1 MVSSAG
7 GILEQ
12 YEVKAVPEGKGS
24 WSGVPLIHTP
34 KKLAPN
40 VQREELCL
48 CLQRIAFQKQCLW
61 FAVTSIY
68 LLCPH
73 MQKIIHPPT
82 KVNICKYKY
91 IYLWI
96 EFYMPQ
102 LLRLV
107 PTRMTTLL
115 LVLLP
120 PAFLSLP
127 NVLLESSD
135 RFSPPRVSDHKWRAA
150 SDGQVG

>member
-91 IYLWI
+91 I
-96 EFYMPQ
+96 
-102 LLRLV
+102 LV
-107 PTRMTTLL
+107 DRVLHATVTATSANEDDNSSPCPPSPYVSFTT
-115 LVLLP
+115 
-120 PAFLSLP
+120 
-127 NVLLESSD
+127 
-135 RFSPPRVSDHKWRAA
+135 
-150 SDGQVG
+150 